1 MLTPNLHSHVRL
13 NAQSGD
19 ILEIALRESSIP
31 KSALPTFNS
40 RVLLDK
46 GPKCFWTDFLI
57 FQLTED
63 DWELQGIGT
72 KYP

>member
-31 KSALPTFNS
+31 KSALPTFIA
-40 RVLLDK
+40 VY
-46 GPKCFWTDFLI
+46 FWIRDLNVSEPISSSFS
-57 FQLTED
+57 
-63 DWELQGIGT
+63 
-72 KYP
+72 